1 MARIGVTYLEVAKAA
16 DELIARG
23 TDPSIRLVRA
33 ALGETG
39 SPNTIQRHLSAWR
52 EARPAAAAAVAEL
65 SPSTTLAI
73 ATEIAQAAARAR
85 AEVEGQLLQARSEAE
100 ELASVGEQ
108 LELEREELQAR
119 LVELTTERDQ
129 RIAVNQL
136 QSLEIT
142 ELQNA
147 IERENAA
154 AEAARTQV
162 AKAEIKLEMAVAD
175 KAEILRLRED
185 LREQGERLV
194 HANRDLA
201 VSRAEVDAAAAAYK
215 VVLQQIEGLQG
226 QLAVLGEQKSKDT
239 HQLQAEVKELRSELA
254 KVGGELSQARV
265 SEASATGRLQAMAE
279 AAAKAEKVA
288 EAAQAQG
295 NR

>member
-1 MARIGVTYLEVAKAA
+1 MARIGVTYLEVSKVA
-16 DELIARG
+16 DELVGRG
-23 TDPSIRLVRA
+23 TEPSIRLVRSE
-33 ALGETG
+33 LGDTG
-39 SPNTIQRHLSAWR
+39 SPNTIQRHLAAWR
-52 EARPAAAAAVAEL
+52 EARPATAAAVAEL

-73 ATEIAQAAARAR
+73 AAEISQAAARAR

-119 LVELTTERDQ
+119 LVDLTTERDQ

-136 QSLEIT
+136 QSLEIK

-147 IERENAA
+147 IVRENAA

-162 AKAEIKLEMAVAD
+162 AKAEIKLEMAQAD
-175 KAEILRLRED
+175 KAEILKLRED
-185 LREQGERLV
+185 LREQAERLV

-201 VSRAEVDAAAAAYK
+201 VSRAEVDAAAAAHK

-226 QLAVLGEQKSKDT
+226 QLAVLAEQKSKDT

-254 KVGGELSQARV
+254 KVSGELSQARV
-265 SEASATGRLQAMAE
+265 SEASATGRLQAMSE
-279 AAAKAEKVA
+279 AAAKAEKFA
-288 EAAQAQG
+288 EAADNQG
-295 NR
+295 KR